1 MNSHSN
7 FVSFE
12 PGTFRALGYGWRQM
26 KANFLVFFLVVL
38 VLMVADIPSNLDFVP
53 QDRNQ
58 EGHVLISDSI
68 TPVFAFLK
76 FAYSLLFLPII
87 KFGADLLFLRGVRGD
102 DVEVKDI
109 IEGFHNYLNVILA
122 SLLVFGLI
130 GISLLFFIVPGIY
143 VACRLVFV
151 AYLVMDEDLDP
162 VEAVRAS
169 WRITRGHAWKI
180 FCLGFMSLLIGVAGL
195 LLLVVGLF
203 PAVMWAK
210 ASFAAMYLSITE
222 QDPIEPTHIES

>member
-1 MNSHSN
+1 MNNHSN
-7 FVSFE
+7 YVWFE
-12 PGTFRALGYGWRQM
+12 PGTFRALAYGWQQM

-38 VLMVADIPSNLDFVP
+38 VLIVTDIPTNLDFATE
-53 QDRNQ
+53 D
-58 EGHVLISDSI
+58 GHVAISDSSS
-68 TPVFAFLK
+68 PLYAFLK
-76 FAYSLLFLPII
+76 FAYFLLFLPII

-162 VEAVRAS
+162 VEAVKAS
-169 WRITRGHAWKI
+169 WRITRGHGWKI
-180 FCLGFMSLLIGVAGL
+180 FCLGFMSCLIGVAGFL
-195 LLLVVGLF
+195 LLIIGLF

-222 QDPIEPTHIES
+222 QGPDETNRVES